1 MAQLPVVSGAAAV
14 RAFENAGWRRDR
26 QKGSHVILVK
36 AGQIAS
42 LSIPQHR
49 ELAPGTLRALI
60 RAAQMTVEDFV
71 ALL

>member
-42 LSIPQHR
+42 L
-49 ELAPGTLRALI
+49 
-60 RAAQMTVEDFV
+60 
-71 ALL
+71 